1 MAALMIAFRAEKASG
16 ENARRQL
23 AKSLAAD

>member
-16 ENARRQL
+16 EKCGRQL